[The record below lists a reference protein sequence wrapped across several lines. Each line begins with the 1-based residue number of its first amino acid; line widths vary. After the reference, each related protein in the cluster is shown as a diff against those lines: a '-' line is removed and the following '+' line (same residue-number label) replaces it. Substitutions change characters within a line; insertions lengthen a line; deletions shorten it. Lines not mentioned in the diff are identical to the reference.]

1 MSLRKIKKITAS
13 LPFYTLSSS
22 VLAQSPTDTPTPIK
36 TAADAGAIE
45 GIPKINLITILSF
58 AVKLFFTI
66 AALVALYH
74 LIMGAFQ
81 WISSGGDK
89 DAIGE
94 ARNKIQAA
102 VVGLVMIVAILSI
115 AYTLEQFVFR
125 ENICFGISCDI
136 KIPGLLEQLDPGA
149 GNPANIDWGAPE

>member
-1 MSLRKIKKITAS
+1 MKKKIIITTLAS
-13 LPFYTLSSS
+13 ISSQTGQ
-22 VLAQSPTDTPTPIK
+22 VLAQGP
-36 TAADAGAIE
+36 DAGTIQ
-45 GIPKINLITILSF
+45 GIPQLELTAILSF

-125 ENICFGISCDI
+125 QNICFGISCDI
-136 KIPGLLEQLDPGA
+136 KIPGLLQRGVIQYD
-149 GNPANIDWGAPE
+149 